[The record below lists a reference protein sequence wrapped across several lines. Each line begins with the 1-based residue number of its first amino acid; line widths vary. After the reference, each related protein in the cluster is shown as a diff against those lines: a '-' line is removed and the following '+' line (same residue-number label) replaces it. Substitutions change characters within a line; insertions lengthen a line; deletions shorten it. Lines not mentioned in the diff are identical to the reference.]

1 MRASKFLEAHSIS
14 VAETV
19 SANKKLQAEDARA
32 LAEASTTMIVMKGKK
47 ISSFEVGSATTDDA
61 VTAMLGATGN
71 MRAPLL
77 RVGSLVLVGYN
88 EEIYQEHLG

>member
-1 MRASKFLEAHSIS
+1 
-14 VAETV
+14 
-19 SANKKLQAEDARA
+19 
-32 LAEASTTMIVMKGKK
+32 MIVMKGKK
-47 ISSFEVGSATTDDA
+47 VSTFAVGDATSDEA

-77 RVGSLVLVGYN
+77 RVGTLVLVGYN

>member
-1 MRASKFLEAHSIS
+1 VRASKFLEANTIS
-14 VAETV
+14 VSETV

-32 LAEASTTMIVMKGKK
+32 IAEASDTMIVMKGKK
-47 ISSFEVGSATTDDA
+47 VSTFEVGSATTDEA

-77 RVGSLVLVGYN
+77 RVGKLVLVGYN
-88 EEIYQEHLG
+88 EEIYQERLG